1 MYPAKPGLII
11 GFHGCDKKVRDAII
25 TGKSSLK
32 ASNNDY
38 DWLGHGMYF
47 WENNQQRALEFA
59 QELKKNPRGEKDI
72 IKTPVVLGAVIDMGF
87 CLDLL
92 DTEYLILARE
102 SYQAL
107 KDSCETLGIALP
119 VNRTIKGSNDLLVR
133 RLDCSV
139 IENLHK
145 QRALNNY
152 KSFDSTRGVFI
163 EGNELYPNAGF
174 NEKNHIQICIR
185 NPNCIKGFF
194 VPRAQ
199 NTEWG
204 IP

>member
-11 GFHGCDKKVRDAII
+11 GFHGCDKKIRDAII
-25 TGKSSLK
+25 GDKSSLK
-32 ASNNDY
+32 GSNNDY

-47 WENNQQRALEFA
+47 WENNQQRALDFA
-59 QELKKNPRGEKDI
+59 RALKKNPRQGKDI
-72 IKTPVVLGAVIDMGF
+72 IKKPTVLGAVIDMGF

-92 DTEYLILARE
+92 DTEYLVLARE
-102 SYQAL
+102 SYQSL
-107 KDSCETLGIALP
+107 KDSCNTLAIELP
-119 VNRTIKGSNDLLVR
+119 VNKKMQGSNDLLIR

-139 IENLHK
+139 IENLHR
-145 QRALNNY
+145 QRELNNY
-152 KSFDSTRGVFI
+152 KSFDSVRGVFV
-163 EGNELYPNAGF
+163 EGQELYPGAGF

-194 VPRAQ
+194 IPRTQ
-199 NTEWG
+199 NIDWT

>member
-11 GFHGCDKKVRDAII
+11 GFHGCDKKIRDAII
-25 TGKSSLK
+25 SDKSSLK
-32 ASNNDY
+32 TSNNDY

-47 WENNQQRALEFA
+47 WENNQQRALDFA
-59 QELKKNPRGEKDI
+59 RALKKNPRPGKDI
-72 IKTPVVLGAVIDMGF
+72 IKTPAVLGAVIDMGF

-92 DTEYLILARE
+92 DTEYLVLARE
-102 SYQAL
+102 SYQSL
-107 KDSCETLGIALP
+107 KDSCDTLGIELP
-119 VNRTIKGSNDLLVR
+119 VNKKMQGSNDLLIR

-139 IENLHK
+139 IENLHR
-145 QRALNNY
+145 QRELNNY
-152 KSFDSTRGVFI
+152 KSFDSVRGVFV
-163 EGNELYPNAGF
+163 EGQELYPGAGF

-194 VPRAQ
+194 LSRTQ
-199 NTEWG
+199 NIDWA